1 MTTRNH
7 NVTAVFVA
15 LLALASWSHGVVSAA
30 QAAALKIVVVEGEGA
45 VNIIQ
50 QKTAVAPVIEV
61 RDRNDQPVSGAL
73 VRFAIQKGRATFSGA
88 RTLSVTTD
96 AAGRATA
103 SGLTPIGSGALRIG
117 ATATFQGQ
125 TAAAT
130 IAQTTVLTTAAGG
143 GLSPLA
149 IAAIAGGS
157 AAGAVLAKNA
167 VASGRTFS
175 GPIDGQIVMNIVTVS
190 AAGSSASCASTRS
203 FRGTVTIQLKEH
215 GDGRVT
221 GRLDST
227 AVEAEI
233 GSSSCGFGTGNANL
247 SGDIGGT
254 AQNISFANQATSPSN
269 LPLMVTITLAFAGA
283 LDNGVISGALTYG
296 KVLSGQNGTGT
307 ATGSGTTTIPVTLR

>member
-1 MTTRNH
+1 MPTRRRICI
-7 NVTAVFVA
+7 VISVA
-15 LLALASWSHGVVSAA
+15 LAALASADQRMSA
-30 QAAALKIVVVEGEGA
+30 QGALKIVVIQGEGA

-61 RDRNDQPVSGAL
+61 RDRNDQPVSGAI
-73 VRFAIQKGRATFSGA
+73 VKFAIQKGKASFDGA
-88 RTLSVTTD
+88 RTLTVTTNP
-96 AAGRATA
+96 AGRATA
-103 SGLTPIGSGALRIG
+103 TGFTPIGSGALKIG

-125 TAAAT
+125 TGAAT
-130 IAQTTVLTTAAGG
+130 IAQTTVMTTAAGG